1 MNDNPFAEPGD
12 DEQTVSIPRD
22 VARAAAQPAPNGGAG
37 NAAPVSA
44 TLAAGRRGVAMSPV
58 DAVDAAEQEQY
69 ADQRGSF
76 SELPPVG
83 ASPIVAAAA
92 PLLALLSGL
101 RNAAAIPDPGRLRQ
115 RAVTEMRRY
124 EQALRDAR
132 VPVEQIRTSH
142 YALCASLD
150 DVVQNTPWGS
160 RGPWAEASLASTF
173 HQEVRSGER
182 FFDLLTRLCQN
193 AGKFLPVIELMY
205 RCMSLGMQGR
215 YRLSPRGPAE
225 LDRVREETYLIILR
239 QRGAAEPGLS
249 LHWRGISAPYRPLRV
264 ELPVWL
270 TALIAAGLLGLAYA
284 LISLGLNA
292 ESDRMFEAGLSL
304 PPTTMPTIARSAPQ
318 KPLPPA
324 PPPPGNSSTL
334 ADLLAPEIAAGQVS
348 VVGTPALP
356 VLRIQST
363 GMFLSGSATIE
374 QRFLPVLSH
383 VAAVLAGRGGPVHVI
398 GYTDNQPIHTVAF
411 PSNFQLSLA
420 RANAAA
426 AVLAATIAPSRI
438 TAEGRADADPIASNA
453 TPDGRQQNRRIELVA
468 GPVEAPKGETP

>member
-1 MNDNPFAEPGD
+1 MSP
-12 DEQTVSIPRD
+12 
-22 VARAAAQPAPNGGAG
+22 
-37 NAAPVSA
+37 
-44 TLAAGRRGVAMSPV
+44 AAGGEVAE
-58 DAVDAAEQEQY
+58 DQY
-69 ADQRGSF
+69 ADRRASF
-76 SELPPVG
+76 SELPPIG
-83 ASPIVAAAA
+83 ASPIIAAAA
-92 PLLALLSGL
+92 PLLSLLSGL
-101 RNAAAIPDPGRLRQ
+101 RNVATIPDPGRLRQ

-160 RGPWAEASLASTF
+160 RGPWPEASLASTF

-205 RCMSLGMQGR
+205 LCISLGMQGR

-239 QRGAAEPGLS
+239 QRGAAEHALS
-249 LHWRGISAPYRPLRV
+249 LHWRGISAPYRPLRM

-270 TALIAAGLLGLAYA
+270 AALIAAGLLGLAYA

-292 ESDRMFEAGLSL
+292 ESDRLFEAGLSL
-304 PPTTMPTIARSAPQ
+304 PPAAMPTLTRSAPP

-324 PPPPGNSSTL
+324 PQPPGNAKTL

-348 VVGTPALP
+348 MVGTPAVP
-356 VLRIQST
+356 VLRIQSA
-363 GMFLSGSATIE
+363 GMFPSGSATIE
-374 QRFLPVLSH
+374 QRFRPVLAR
-383 VAAVLAGRGGPVHVI
+383 VAAALAGRGGPVHII

-420 RANAAA
+420 RAQAAA
-426 AVLAATIAPSRI
+426 AILGATIGPARI
-438 TAEGRADADPIASNA
+438 TAEGRADADPIASNT
-453 TPDGRQQNRRIELVA
+453 TPDGRQQNRRIEIIA
-468 GPVEAPKGETP
+468 GPVEAP